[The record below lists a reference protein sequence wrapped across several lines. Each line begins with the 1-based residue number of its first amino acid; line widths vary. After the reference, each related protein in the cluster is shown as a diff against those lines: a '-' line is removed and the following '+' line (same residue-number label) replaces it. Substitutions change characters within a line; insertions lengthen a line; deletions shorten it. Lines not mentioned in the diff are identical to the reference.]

1 MIEFLNEY
9 ISHLSL
15 EKNMS
20 DNTAAAYKND
30 ITQLIEFLEEK
41 KVKDLNEVDF
51 PLVKG
56 FFYLLSDLGLSSKSI
71 ARHYSS
77 VRGFF
82 KYLSLN
88 KYIENN
94 PASKIDAPKVK
105 RNLPSV
111 LSVEEINKMLD
122 MPDIETELGLRD
134 KALLETAYACGTRV
148 SELISLKISDLYLYE
163 EVIRVFG
170 KGSKE
175 RIIPI
180 GSSAQ
185 YWIKEY
191 LVKSRALLENKLKS
205 GNFLFLNFRGG
216 KLSRMGVWKIFKHY
230 AADAEIITDVHPHTF
245 RHSFATHL
253 LEGGADLRAV
263 QEMLGHVDISTTQIY
278 THIDIDF
285 IKEEHRQFHP
295 RG

>member
-1 MIEFLNEY
+1 MIQFLNEY
-9 ISHLSL
+9 ISFLSL
-15 EKNMS
+15 EKNLS
-20 DNTAAAYKND
+20 ENTAAAYKND
-30 ITQLIEFLEEK
+30 LTQLISFLEER
-41 KVKDLNEVDF
+41 KVKDFSEVDF
-51 PLVKG
+51 ALLKK
-56 FFYLLSDLGLSSKSI
+56 FFYLLSDVGLSSKSI
-71 ARHYSS
+71 ARYYSS

-82 KYLSLN
+82 KYLVLN

-105 RNLPSV
+105 RNLPAV
-111 LSVEEINKMLD
+111 LSVEEINKILD

-134 KALLETAYACGTRV
+134 KAFLETAYACGTRV
-148 SELISLKISDLYLYE
+148 SELINLKISDLYLNE

-191 LVKSRALLENKLKS
+191 LAKARVLLENRLKS
-205 GNFLFLNFRGG
+205 GNYLFLNFRGG
-216 KLSRMGVWKIFKHY
+216 KLSRMGAWKIFKHY
-230 AADAEIITDVHPHTF
+230 AVEAEIITDVHPHTF